1 MILMGSK
8 TQEGAHAVRSSSLP
22 YLDPPHHLSTP
33 SLSPPSRASIHVL
46 HHLIEFHAGLV
57 DAKEDNY
64 LSPSHKNISVTMYH
78 RPPVI
83 ISLISLSPMFIC
95 WNSSPLFNS
104 IRFVYKLQIKFS

>member
-78 RPPVI
+78 RPPRHHFFDFPFAHVYMLEFFSFVQFD
-83 ISLISLSPMFIC
+83 SLC
-95 WNSSPLFNS
+95 
-104 IRFVYKLQIKFS
+104 V